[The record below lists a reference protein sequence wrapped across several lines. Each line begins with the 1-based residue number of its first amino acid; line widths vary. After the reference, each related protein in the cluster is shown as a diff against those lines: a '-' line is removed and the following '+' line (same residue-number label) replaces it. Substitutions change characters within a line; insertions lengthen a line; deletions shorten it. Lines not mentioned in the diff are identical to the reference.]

1 MIKLVSLRCYPL
13 LGNDHIYVCN
23 DTHSAMH
30 QWCFIS
36 KVFPR
41 LPNCHHKIPPLWRQK
56 LDFLLAGGNL
66 ELFQRLQMESQN
78 VVKNAAW
85 TLDLAHDS
93 MVFHR
98 KLIWK
103 SRAPAWLVL
112 QIQFVH
118 AYTLDVLQALARMG
132 PRWTQ
137 PVSIQDRPLDFL
149 ISWNSEMAHFTTSQA
164 DWK

>member
-1 MIKLVSLRCYPL
+1 MIKLLSLRCYPL

-56 LDFLLAGGNL
+56 LDFLVRAGGNL
-66 ELFQRLQMESQN
+66 ELFQRLQMESQK

-103 SRAPAWLVL
+103 PQPDWSCKSNLFMRTRWMCFKPWRGW
-112 QIQFVH
+112 VH
-118 AYTLDVLQALARMG
+118 G
-132 PRWTQ
+132 EPK
-137 PVSIQDRPLDFL
+137 PVSIQDSPFHYKP
-149 ISWNSEMAHFTTSQA
+149 SSQA